1 MTKRIA
7 LSAVLATL
15 MGMAG
20 CVSTSNIVETGR
32 DTYMIS
38 STADGFRSAS
48 SARES
53 ALEAGASKCK
63 SMGKR
68 LQVTDDAMA
77 RTRMGIDTTI
87 NVTFRCLAEDDP
99 RR

>member
-1 MTKRIA
+1 MANIIA
-7 LSAVLATL
+7 LSAVLTALT
-15 MGMAG
+15 GVAG
-20 CVSTSNIVETGR
+20 CVSTSNVIETGR

-63 SMGKR
+63 SMGKH

-87 NVTFRCLAEDDP
+87 NITFRCLAEGDA